1 MRREVKIGIFMGG
14 AFLVFAVLIF
24 VIGNLSRLFQPRGY
38 PLVVHFDSVLGLD
51 ESAAV
56 RMVGIK
62 VGYVKDI
69 RLDLRRAKV
78 TLNIFPRYEIPRGSK
93 AAQAAQGLLG
103 EKYVEIQPG
112 PETTFLQP
120 GDELPAAATMGLD
133 QLAPML
139 TSIGQEIKD
148 FSQTLRSMLG
158 EETKGGLQ
166 QTLKS
171 LASLAAEVD
180 ALVAENKGRFSR
192 VLDGADRAVS
202 GLDGRLQE
210 VTATVGQASQELRDL
225 VAENRG
231 GVKESLERLQG
242 VLEKLDAS
250 LDDLR
255 STLDKVRRGEGTL
268 GKLVNDPGL
277 YDKAEGAVE
286 DIKKLTGPAASLR
299 GALDF
304 RGEYYASSGRL
315 KSAFTLAAWSTRGPL
330 LLGRIV
336 HDPWRDRFVYTAQ
349 GGWRS
354 GNWAPRVGVIESSFG
369 AGLDVYALRDRVVLS
384 VEGFDFERAES
395 PVVRASARLY
405 PLRHVFLILG
415 INDFTLARKS
425 EVFFGLGL
433 GVE

>member
-14 AFLVFAVLIF
+14 AFLIFAILVFI
-24 VIGNLSRLFQPRGY
+24 IGNLSQLFQPRGY
-38 PLVVHFDSVLGLD
+38 PLIVHFDSVLGLD
-51 ESAAV
+51 KSAAV

-69 RLDLRRAKV
+69 QLDLRRARV
-78 TLNIFPRYEIPRGSK
+78 TLNIFPRYQIPQGSK

-103 EKYVEIQPG
+103 EKYVEIQPSEG
-112 PETTFLQP
+112 TAFYRP
-120 GDELPAAATMGLD
+120 GDELTAAATLGLD

-139 TSIGQEIKD
+139 TSIGQEITD
-148 FSQTLRSMLG
+148 FSKTLRSMLG
-158 EETKGGLQ
+158 EETKGGLH
-166 QTLKS
+166 QTLQN
-171 LASLAAEVD
+171 LASLTAEVNS
-180 ALVAENKGRFSR
+180 LLAENKNRFSR

-202 GLDGRLQE
+202 GLDNRLQE

-231 GVKESLERLQG
+231 GVKDSLERLQG
-242 VLEKLDAS
+242 VLKKLDAS
-250 LDDLR
+250 LEDLR

-268 GKLVNDPGL
+268 GKLVNDSSL
-277 YDKAEGAVE
+277 YDKAAGAVD
-286 DIKKLTGPAASLR
+286 DIKKLAGPVASLR

-315 KSAFTLAAWSTRGPL
+315 KSAFSLAAWSTRGPL
-330 LLGRIV
+330 VLGRIV

-349 GGWRS
+349 GGWRWA
-354 GNWAPRVGVIESSFG
+354 NWAPRVGVIESSFG
-369 AGLDVYALRDRVVLS
+369 AGIDVYALHDRVVLS
-384 VEGFDFERAES
+384 LEGFDFERAES
-395 PVVRASARLY
+395 PIVRATARLY

-415 INDFTLARKS
+415 VNDFTLARKS